1 MNKTFAL
8 FLLLLQ
14 APAFA
19 GIGIISDL
27 DDTIKITHVA
37 SPVAATVNGVFRK
50 RVFTG
55 MPEFLREARSY
66 SSELHILTA
75 SPGFISKSVRRTLE
89 SSGID
94 YDSVAFKN
102 PFKKEDKISYKL
114 RKIKEILDRSP
125 NDFIL
130 LGDDVDKDPEV
141 FLKAQELFPNR
152 ILRSYIHVVRNRQLP
167 GGSVT
172 YYTAADLAL
181 RESLEGRL
189 SVESADEILDHLLMS
204 SSFNR
209 VIPRFAHC
217 PQERRTWDWQ
227 LETVLFPRAQK
238 LIDALVR
245 YCTGSE
251 KI

>member
-1 MNKTFAL
+1 MKKLLCFLILL
-8 FLLLLQ
+8 FQ
-14 APAFA
+14 IPAFA
-19 GIGIISDL
+19 GVGIISDL

-55 MPEFLREARSY
+55 MPEFLREAKSY
-66 SSELHILTA
+66 ASELHIITA
-75 SPGFISKSVRRTLE
+75 SPGLISKSVHRTLD
-89 SSGID
+89 SNSIV

-125 NDFIL
+125 HDFIL
-130 LGDDVDKDPEV
+130 LGDDVDKDPEIFKKV
-141 FLKAQELFPNR
+141 QELFPNR

-172 YYTAADLAL
+172 YFTAADLAL
-181 RESLEGRL
+181 RETLEGRFSL
-189 SVESADEILDHLLMS
+189 QSAEEILDHLLKS
-204 SSFNR
+204 SSFER

-217 PQERRTWDWQ
+217 PRERTTWDWQ
-227 LETVLFPRAQK
+227 LETVLSPKAQK

-245 YCTGSE
+245 YCRRE
-251 KI
+251 